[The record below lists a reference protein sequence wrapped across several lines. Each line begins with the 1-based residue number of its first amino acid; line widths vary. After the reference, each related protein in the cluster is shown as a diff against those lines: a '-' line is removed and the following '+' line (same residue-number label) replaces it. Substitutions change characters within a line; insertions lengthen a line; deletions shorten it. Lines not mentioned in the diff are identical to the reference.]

1 MILSLCHLALA
12 LAVLLG
18 SGTAL
23 HARAWQPASNLLI
36 NGGLETPYYAQGAA
50 TRTVPQGWGLW
61 IGAGAPDALPHKDQ
75 PQVRSGGVAWHL
87 RQNGAVFT
95 AAGYQQV
102 SAIAPGTQLELVAHG
117 WAFACDDAAARCAI
131 SEPPYARS
139 DDRGDTVL
147 RVGIDPTGG
156 LDPLSPAVQWSADA
170 SPYDRWATLR
180 VTATAQAE
188 TVTAY
193 LFTTQQTALALNS
206 VYWDTV
212 SLAAIA
218 EADAAEPALTPAVLP
233 SPSPTLTA
241 TPAPS
246 PTTVPTLPPA
256 LAADTGALCAA
267 AFRDENLNAARDPDE
282 MALPGLRLLVTGR
295 ERVETLTSA
304 ESSDPQCVA
313 LVPGVY
319 EVAALPPDGF
329 GLTGPGAALVT
340 VSAGREV
347 TVAFGAAPG
356 YAPTRVPI
364 AGSPTAPSGAV
375 DAGLVAPSLDTGPD
389 AKDDDRA
396 LLDPVYEY
404 SGLLMLAVAV
414 LIGGGSALALLA
426 LRRPT

>member
-1 MILSLCHLALA
+1 MIPSLCHLALA
-12 LAVLLG
+12 LTILLG
-18 SGTAL
+18 SGTAPPVT
-23 HARAWQPASNLLI
+23 AWQPASNLLI

-75 PQVRSGGVAWHL
+75 PQVRSGDVAWHL

-102 SAIAPGTQLELVAHG
+102 STIAPGTQLELIAHG
-117 WAFACDDAAARCAI
+117 WAFACDEAATRCTI
-131 SEPPYARS
+131 SDPPYARS
-139 DDRGDTVL
+139 DKRAGTVL

-170 SPYDRWATLR
+170 SPYDRWEALR

-188 TVTAY
+188 TVTVY
-193 LFTTQQTALALNS
+193 LFATQQTALALNS
-206 VYWDTV
+206 VYWDAA
-212 SLAAIA
+212 SLTATA
-218 EADAAEPALTPAVLP
+218 EADTAAGSA
-233 SPSPTLTA
+233 LTA

-256 LAADTGALCAA
+256 LAADTGGLCAI
-267 AFRDENLNAARDPDE
+267 AFHDENLNASRDPDE
-282 MALPGLRLLVTGR
+282 VALPGLRLLVTGR
-295 ERVETLTSA
+295 ERVETLTST
-304 ESSDPQCVA
+304 ESSDPQCVT
-313 LVPGVY
+313 LVPGMY

-356 YAPTRVPI
+356 YAPTHVPI
-364 AGSPTAPSGAV
+364 GGSPTAPSGAV
-375 DAGLVAPSLDTGPD
+375 DAGLVAPSLNAGSD
-389 AKDDDRA
+389 AEDDDRA

-404 SGLLMLAVAV
+404 SGLLVLAAAV
-414 LIGGGSALALLA
+414 LVGGGGALALLA